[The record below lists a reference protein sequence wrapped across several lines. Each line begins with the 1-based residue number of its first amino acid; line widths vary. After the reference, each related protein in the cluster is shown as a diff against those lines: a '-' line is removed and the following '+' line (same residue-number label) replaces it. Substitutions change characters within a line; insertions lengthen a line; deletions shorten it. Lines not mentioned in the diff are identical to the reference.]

1 VQIISVQPSTNHE
14 RMSHGPFAQ
23 LTGLWNGV
31 RDVGQLE
38 PMAKPLSLVEMLRHH
53 QRADIY
59 LVY

>member
-1 VQIISVQPSTNHE
+1 
-14 RMSHGPFAQ
+14 MSHGPFAQ